1 MFNIGGL
8 DLLTIQEPSSFKNT
22 KQYFNQIVE
31 ALRKYGDGE
40 GNNGLQILKKARER
54 AKEDN
59 IQKLQEGTN
68 IVGNIT
74 YSDLQSKYPNFIFPK
89 LTKGIDSKAPSIRL
103 VNSAK
108 IDGESVYGKVTTS
121 DGRTVYIVPNNFTG
135 VRDFAAAM
143 ILKEALDK
151 NSKLDGIEFPSEL
164 LKLGSE
170 VRADKKIFKTAK
182 GLIDD
187 YIANPSLY
195 KRPYDVEAV
204 KFELQLDKVL
214 KRMIGDYS
222 TKIDYNNDFVNAVN
236 NLLQN
241 KDSIELKKLL
251 GLYNSYAEQEGLEKV
266 GKDDYKALQFQVSK
280 IYEDNKYGYNIVKF
294 TKNSVVFKKSFQSY
308 ESLLNLHYLDD
319 GGKQLVK
326 HEDTYK
332 GYNIYSCITNRVNK
346 FFISRTLF
354 NMKRAS
360 TTPYESLEVAK
371 SQIDKRAATTRIN
384 AGLSE
389 QFFMNSDEVIKQV
402 RTHDN
407 QMSYQKGDII
417 AVPNITMT
425 KPMLSSLRNILNST
439 AMITIDN
446 FTKALNIT
454 NDEVRN
460 YVKDNITSPTQ
471 AYAMLCALSERLQDE
486 KLVKTESRDQAI
498 RNAAE
503 QVVTSNTHY
512 YMCTKKTKAYKF
524 NDKITFF
531 RKLDPRYG
539 IHKGINI
546 EDSGF
551 MYNSNLWMLNQV
563 ADYLKTKFGL
573 NVEVLT
579 ADKIN
584 EKFGEEGETLASAKA
599 FIRDGVIY
607 VNQALATD
615 KDMLHEYTHI
625 LLGALKSVNMDA
637 YENLMNEYM
646 DRGLTQK
653 RIAELSKNPLYE
665 GLSQVDLAEESF
677 ADGFGDYLRT
687 GEDAA
692 KIFTKAKVLLQS
704 TLGISDITTT
714 SMLEIAKK
722 NSKEPEVVTPFDVN
736 NMKIQGKITN
746 YIKELIS
753 DNKIQQNCG

>member
-1 MFNIGGL
+1 
-8 DLLTIQEPSSFKNT
+8 
-22 KQYFNQIVE
+22 
-31 ALRKYGDGE
+31 
-40 GNNGLQILKKARER
+40 
-54 AKEDN
+54 
-59 IQKLQEGTN
+59 
-68 IVGNIT
+68 
-74 YSDLQSKYPNFIFPK
+74 
-89 LTKGIDSKAPSIRL
+89 
-103 VNSAK
+103 
-108 IDGESVYGKVTTS
+108 
-121 DGRTVYIVPNNFTG
+121 
-135 VRDFAAAM
+135 M

-151 NSKLDGIEFPSEL
+151 NPKLDGIEFPSEL

-195 KRPYDVEAV
+195 KRPYDVDAV

-214 KRMIGDYS
+214 KRLVGDYS

-251 GLYNSYAEQEGLEKV
+251 GLYNSYAEQQGLEKV
-266 GKDDYKALQFQVSK
+266 GKEDYKALQFQVSK

-326 HEDTYK
+326 REDSYR
-332 GYNIYSCITNRVNK
+332 GYNIYSCITNGVNK
-346 FFISRTLF
+346 FFISKTLF

-360 TTPYESLEVAK
+360 TTPYESLEIAK
-371 SQIDKRAATTRIN
+371 SQIDKRSATTRIN

-407 QMSYQKGDII
+407 QMTYQKGDII
-417 AVPNITMT
+417 AIPNITMT
-425 KPMLSSLRNILNST
+425 QAMLPSLHNILNST
-439 AMITIDN
+439 AMVTMDN
-446 FTKALNIT
+446 FIDSLNII
-454 NDEVRN
+454 NSE
-460 YVKDNITSPTQ
+460 VKDYISKNITSPTQ
-471 AYAMLCALSERLQDE
+471 AYAMLCALSEQLRNNIPEGVQNKSDWQ
-486 KLVKTESRDQAI
+486 TTPSASRDQAI
-498 RNAAE
+498 QAAAE
-503 QVVTSNTHY
+503 EVVNSTTNY

-539 IHKGINI
+539 IHKGIDI

-625 LLGALKSVNMDA
+625 LLGALKSVNMEI

-653 RIAELSKNPLYE
+653 RVAELSKNPLYE

-687 GEDAA
+687 GEDSA